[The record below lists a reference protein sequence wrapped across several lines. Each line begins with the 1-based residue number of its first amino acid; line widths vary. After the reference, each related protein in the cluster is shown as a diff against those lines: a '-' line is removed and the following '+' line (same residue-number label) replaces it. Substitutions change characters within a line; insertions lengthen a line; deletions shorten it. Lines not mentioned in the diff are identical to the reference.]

1 MSPPPHYNLGFE
13 YISNSNIMIFSS
25 GSGEVARVTPEG
37 VMQFS
42 IEAKDEYI
50 ACYKTGKR
58 PTEKLFAKLEKLIA
72 DLGMK

>member
-1 MSPPPHYNLGFE
+1 MKFRVISQLERAEIAHDSEQGRLLCMECDMLRNL
-13 YISNSNIMIFSS
+13 IK
-25 GSGEVARVTPEG
+25 
-37 VMQFS
+37 
-42 IEAKDEYI
+42 AKDEYI